1 MVDPGEACY
10 HHGVKS
16 RPFRRA
22 QSCLNNSERE
32 LMSIATT
39 TIAPQAPSMM
49 RKLQIWRDRRG
60 RLSWLRVAT
69 LGLLLMPLGIA
80 LANADAILH
89 GARPINDL
97 IHRAGFWMLMF
108 LLATLATTP
117 LRRITR
123 FGDLLDVRR
132 MLGVGAFVYGVAH
145 ISLYTGDQ
153 MFDLGKV
160 ASEIVLRVYLL
171 IGFTAL
177 VGLAT
182 LAATSTDGMVRR
194 LGGMRW
200 QRLHYVVYGIGVL
213 ALIHYFQ
220 QTKADVSVP
229 TFTAGV
235 FAWLIGY
242 RIALKLKKTRGE
254 LSTMALV
261 GLSFAVAGLTF
272 LAEAIGIALTFNV
285 SPLLVLQTDID
296 FGGISIE
303 MLRPGW
309 YVLAAGLAM
318 AILNFVCARPVKPRG
333 RGGRVSVPPKKERS
347 REVERALAPV
357 N

>member
-1 MVDPGEACY
+1 M
-10 HHGVKS
+10 
-16 RPFRRA
+16 
-22 QSCLNNSERE
+22 L
-32 LMSIATT
+32 
-39 TIAPQAPSMM
+39 

-60 RLSWLRVAT
+60 NLSPLRVAA
-69 LGLLLMPLGIA
+69 LAFLLMPVGIA
-80 LANADAILH
+80 LWNADAIVH
-89 GARPINDL
+89 GARPLNDV

-108 LLATLATTP
+108 ILTTLSITP

-123 FGDLLDVRR
+123 FSQLIDVRR

-145 ISLYTGDQ
+145 ISLYTADQ
-153 MFDLGKV
+153 VFDLVKV
-160 ASEIVLRVYLL
+160 ASEIVQRVYLT

-182 LAATSTDGMVRR
+182 LAATSTDAMVRR
-194 LGGMRW
+194 LGALRW
-200 QRLHYVVYGIGVL
+200 QRLHYAVYGIGVL

-242 RIALKLKKTRGE
+242 RIVVKLWRVRGE
-254 LSTMALV
+254 LSTPALV

-272 LAEAIGIALTFNV
+272 IAEAIGIAIVFNAP
-285 SPLLVLQTDID
+285 PLVVLQANLD
-296 FGGISIE
+296 FDVPLDMI
-303 MLRPGW
+303 RPGW
-309 YVLAAGLAM
+309 LVLAAGLAV
-318 AILNFVCARPVKPRG
+318 AALNFVCARVVKPR
-333 RGGRVSVPPKKERS
+333 RTRATGGKDRAGEPTR
-347 REVERALAPV
+347 ERALASA